1 MGHGF
6 SIFLSWKSYGKSMLK
21 KRGHPA
27 EITSGEAGSR
37 NKWRRK
43 IGEELADPPG
53 KNTPRKPADT
63 LM

>member
-1 MGHGF
+1 
-6 SIFLSWKSYGKSMLK
+6 MLK

-27 EITSGEAGSR
+27 EITSGEAGYR

-43 IGEELADPPG
+43 IEEELADPPG